1 VFYAYASRD
10 ATTVYALNLGQSA
23 RVVSVQGIDHR
34 SEAQYELYDHRGTM
48 ISSGVWKR
56 KRDDFTLLPGGVLV
70 IRQVSEAQD

>member
-1 VFYAYASRD
+1 MLFRS
-10 ATTVYALNLGQSA
+10 
-23 RVVSVQGIDHR
+23 DHK